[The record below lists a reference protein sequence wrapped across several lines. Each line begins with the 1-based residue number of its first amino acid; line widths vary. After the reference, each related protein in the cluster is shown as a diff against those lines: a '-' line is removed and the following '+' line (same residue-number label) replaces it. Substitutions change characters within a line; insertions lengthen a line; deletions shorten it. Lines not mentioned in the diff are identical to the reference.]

1 MLDSLFSPITINNRQ
16 LRNRCIVP
24 AMVMNLCEED
34 GSCTERFAA
43 YHEAKAKGG
52 FAMIIT
58 EDFAITNVAG
68 KGHKHIGGLWKDEH
82 IPGFKEYTDR
92 LHKWGALSIVQLHHP
107 GRQIGV
113 IDADTPWAP
122 SAIPCPF
129 SPDMM
134 PHEMTQAEIKLVVK
148 QFGQAAARAKAA
160 GFDGC
165 ELHGAHGYLIEE
177 FMSPYSNKRTDEYG
191 GDLCNRMRFALE
203 IIHEVR
209 EQTGPDFI
217 IGYKLSSDEWVS
229 GGLTIE
235 DTKAYVP
242 FLEEAGVDYFGV
254 SVGVYRSGDQ
264 IIPSMYTEHG
274 WIANNAK
281 EVKSVASVPVY
292 AIGRINDTR
301 VANAIIKSGK
311 ADMVAMGRQ
320 SIADP
325 ETPNKAKAGCFT
337 DIRTCVGC
345 LHGCDANVNLEKSGT
360 CELNPIIGHESEAEY
375 QTVMTE
381 SPKKVLVIG
390 AGPAGLEAAIG
401 AAKCGHSVTVYDKDR
416 WAGGKYRLASV
427 PPCKGELGAFI
438 VWQMHELKKL
448 NVPVILNTE
457 VTKKLVDSVKPDVVI
472 AATGTNPV
480 VPKMIPGY
488 DKDIVVLG
496 TDVLSG
502 KANTGHNVVV
512 IGGGHAGAETA
523 NHIASYMKN
532 VTIVELQEDIAMDE
546 VDTPRN
552 ALLADLKKNEV
563 RVCASTSVQEIKD
576 HSVVVSGKYNEEI
589 ECDTVVI
596 SIGHKPNTVLAD
608 ELKAAGYDVR
618 VIGDAVS
625 VGLVGPAVRA
635 GYLEGR
641 RI

>member
-68 KGHKHIGGLWKDEH
+68 KGHQYIGGLWKDEH
-82 IPGFKEYTDR
+82 IPGFKKYTDR

-254 SVGVYRSGDQ
+254 SIGVYRSGDQ

-381 SPKKVLVIG
+381 SPKNVLVIG

-401 AAKCGHSVTVYDKDR
+401 AAKCGHNVTVYDKDR

-457 VTKKLVDSVKPDVVI
+457 VTKELVDSVKPDVVI

-608 ELKAAGYDVR
+608 ELMAAGYDVR